1 MGEMIMKLDP
11 NREFWNPKIEL
22 MSRDEIRD
30 LQFKKLKKQ
39 LKYNC
44 RKSPFYKERF
54 DQAGVKPE
62 DVRTREDFQYVPT
75 FSPRVT
81 GEFRIFLDAPG
92 PRVQPPLKVQVE
104 YRKGVTPEDLPELNK
119 ERREKM
125 RYLLRVT
132 PEITFVPPN
141 IFERS
146 THKSRFIV
154 KTYEKK

>member
-1 MGEMIMKLDP
+1 MGGMIMKLDP

-22 MSRDEIRD
+22 MSRYEIRD

-54 DQAGVKPE
+54 DQAGLKPE

-81 GEFRIFLDAPG
+81 GEFRIFLDVPG
-92 PRVQPPLKVQVE
+92 AAGPTSLEGPGGIWQRRDPGGSSRAEQRNAGEDAVPLARHPRDYIRSPQ
-104 YRKGVTPEDLPELNK
+104 
-119 ERREKM
+119 
-125 RYLLRVT
+125 YL
-132 PEITFVPPN
+132 
-141 IFERS
+141 
-146 THKSRFIV
+146 
-154 KTYEKK
+154 

>member
-1 MGEMIMKLDP
+1 MKPDP

-62 DVRTREDFQYVPT
+62 DVRTREDFQDVPT

-81 GEFRIFLDAPG
+81 
-92 PRVQPPLKVQVE
+92 
-104 YRKGVTPEDLPELNK
+104 PEDLPGLNK
-119 ERREKM
+119 EMREKM

-141 IFERS
+141 TFERS